1 LTPIRLSAERLK
13 RKYLPQIETDQDTFT
28 GSIDTIVR
36 QVDTIG
42 NLINEFSA
50 FARMP
55 APVFNYESACDL
67 VRQAVYLQQGA
78 RSDVRFET
86 QLPDDDIQ
94 LYCDSRKVA
103 QALTN
108 LVQNAVQ
115 SVLQRLAVERDD
127 SEPGWVLVKLDATDQ
142 FCSIEVRD
150 NGLGLPADEPVERL
164 TEPYVTKRAD
174 GTGLGLAIV
183 KKIME
188 EHAGTISMRNRDGS
202 GASVVLAFPM
212 MPAANNA
219 AAE

>member
-1 LTPIRLSAERLK
+1 
-13 RKYLPQIETDQDTFT
+13 
-28 GSIDTIVR
+28 
-36 QVDTIG
+36 
-42 NLINEFSA
+42 
-50 FARMP
+50 MP
-55 APVFNYESACDL
+55 APVFNFESACDL

-78 RSDVRFET
+78 RAEVRFET
-86 QLPDDDIQ
+86 ELPDEDIQ

-115 SVLQRLAVERDD
+115 SVLQRLGTRTRQTARKAGFW
-127 SEPGWVLVKLDATDQ
+127 SSLRRRKQ
-142 FCSIEVRD
+142 FCSIEVHD
-150 NGLGLPADEPVERL
+150 NGLGLPADEPVGRL

-188 EHAGTISMRNRDGS
+188 EHAGTISLSNREGG
-202 GASVVLAFPM
+202 GACVGLAFPM
-212 MPAANNA
+212 MPASSPSASKT